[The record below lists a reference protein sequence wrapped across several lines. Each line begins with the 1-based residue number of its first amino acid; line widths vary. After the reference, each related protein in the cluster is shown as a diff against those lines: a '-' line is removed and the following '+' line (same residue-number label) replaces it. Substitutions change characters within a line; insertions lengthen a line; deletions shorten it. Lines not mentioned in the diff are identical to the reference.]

1 MAANMRRCLF
11 SGGNCKQQQSKFGAF
26 FLFVFSPFAEG
37 KGVLQV
43 FPCHL
48 HQWDAEKEGWGCVLL
63 QEPTAVPDGFGDVR
77 PAALIACP
85 SHPVAISSPSFQQA
99 ASNPSQSQTML
110 V

>member
-26 FLFVFSPFAEG
+26 YFFFFLSPFAEG

-48 HQWDAEKEGWGCVLL
+48 RKWDAEKEGWGCVLL
-63 QEPTAVPDGFGDVR
+63 CRMGLGMCALQPSLLVP
-77 PAALIACP
+77 LI
-85 SHPVAISSPSFQQA
+85 
-99 ASNPSQSQTML
+99 L
-110 V
+110 

>member
-63 QEPTAVPDGFGDVR
+63 CRMGLGMCALQPSLLVP
-77 PAALIACP
+77 LI
-85 SHPVAISSPSFQQA
+85 
-99 ASNPSQSQTML
+99 L
-110 V
+110 